1 MRENSAKKTD
11 KISAVQA
18 DVKEGETCKKKTK
31 RERIRR
37 FLKNFRE
44 YQLYLMLLPG
54 LVYLV
59 LFEYLPIFGISMA
72 FQKFN
77 PVQGFFGS
85 EWVGFY
91 QFERFVQSPLFW
103 RLIKNTLSIS
113 LFQLAVFPVPIIFAL
128 VLNEMRSRVAK
139 RTAQTIMYASH
150 FISVVVLV
158 GIMFTFF
165 SPINGVIN
173 NIRAIFGAEP
183 IDYMQNKN
191 YFVPMFVLS
200 GLWQNCGW
208 NSIIYV
214 GALANVDPCLHEAAM
229 IDGAGRLRRIW
240 SINLPAVIPTAVIL
254 FIMAVGNVMSVG
266 FDKAFLMQTP
276 GNLEVS
282 NIISTYVYEVSL
294 RSGLGDYSFGT
305 AISLFNAVI
314 NLILLFGANFIS
326 KKLGQE
332 SLW

>member
-1 MRENSAKKTD
+1 MRENSAEKTD
-11 KISAVQA
+11 KISAAEA
-18 DVKEGETCKKKTK
+18 DVKGGETSKKKTK
-31 RERIRR
+31 REQIRK
-37 FLKNFRE
+37 FLKGFRE

-85 EWVGFY
+85 EWVGLY
-91 QFERFVQSPLFW
+91 QFERFVKSPLFW

-229 IDGAGRLRRIW
+229 IDGAGRLRRVW